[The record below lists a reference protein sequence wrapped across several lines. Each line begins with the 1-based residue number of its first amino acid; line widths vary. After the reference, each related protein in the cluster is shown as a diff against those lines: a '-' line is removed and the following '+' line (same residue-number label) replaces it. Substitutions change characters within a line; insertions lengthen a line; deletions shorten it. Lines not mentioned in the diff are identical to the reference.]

1 MPVSLAARP
10 GATAEQLGSDLLS
23 VVARLN
29 RLATQRAGLDVPY
42 AQVRLLAQVEEQGPA
57 RISALAAADHCS
69 QPTMTT
75 QVQRLEAEGWVTRE
89 ADPADA
95 RAVLVT
101 ITAAGADALRQ
112 ARARRADVV
121 APHVAALSGAERG
134 TLADAVEILRRLL
147 ADAAADAGSA
157 HPFTHPSAH
166 TSV

>member
-1 MPVSLAARP
+1 MPVSLQTRTPADP
-10 GATAEQLGSDLLS
+10 QTLGSDLLS

-89 ADPADA
+89 PDPADA

-101 ITAAGADALRQ
+101 ITRMGSEALEQ

-121 APHVAALSGAERG
+121 APHVAALSVEQRD
-134 TLADAVEILRRLL
+134 TLAAAVEILRGLV
-147 ADAAADAGSA
+147 ADAGST
-157 HPFTHPSAH
+157 PTPN
-166 TSV
+166 

>member
-1 MPVSLAARP
+1 MPVRLDSRPAA
-10 GATAEQLGSDLLS
+10 ADAEQLGSELLS

-29 RLATQRAGLDVPY
+29 RLATQRAGLEVPY

-75 QVQRLEAEGWVTRE
+75 QVQRLEAEGWASRQ

-101 ITAAGADALRQ
+101 ITDAGTRALRE
-112 ARARRADVV
+112 ARARRAEVV
-121 APHVAALSGAERG
+121 APHVSALSPAERD
-134 TLADAVEILRRLL
+134 TLTDAVEILRRLL
-147 ADAAADAGSA
+147 AEAS
-157 HPFTHPSAH
+157 PAH
-166 TSV
+166 THNA

>member
-1 MPVSLAARP
+1 MPVSLAPPR
-10 GATAEQLGSDLLS
+10 TDAEQLGSDLLS

-29 RLATQRAGLDVPY
+29 RLATQRAGLEVPY

-57 RISALAAADHCS
+57 RISTLAAADHCS

-75 QVQRLEAEGWVTRE
+75 QVQRLETEGWVTRE

-101 ITAAGADALRQ
+101 ITDAGTEALRQ

-121 APHVAALSGAERG
+121 APHVAALSHGERD
-134 TLADAVEILRRLL
+134 TLADAVEIIRRLL
-147 ADAAADAGSA
+147 AEAG
-157 HPFTHPSAH
+157 PTHTPTA
-166 TSV
+166 

>member
-1 MPVSLAARP
+1 MPVDLASRP
-10 GATAEQLGSDLLS
+10 RAGAEQLGSDLLS

-101 ITAAGADALRQ
+101 ITEAGADALGQ
-112 ARARRADVV
+112 ARAGRADVV
-121 APHVAALSGAERG
+121 APYVAALTGQEQD
-134 TLADAVEILRRLL
+134 TLANAVGILRRLL
-147 ADAAADAGSA
+147 VEAG
-157 HPFTHPSAH
+157 PAH
-166 TSV
+166 TPIV

>member
-1 MPVSLAARP
+1 MPVSLARP
-10 GATAEQLGSDLLS
+10 RTDAEQLGSDLLS

-29 RLATQRAGLDVPY
+29 RLATQRAGLEVPY

-57 RISALAAADHCS
+57 RISTLAAADHCS

-75 QVQRLEAEGWVTRE
+75 QVQRLETEGWVTRE

-101 ITAAGADALRQ
+101 ITDAGTEALRQ

-121 APHVAALSGAERG
+121 APHVAALSHGERD
-134 TLADAVEILRRLL
+134 TLADAVEIIRRLL
-147 ADAAADAGSA
+147 AEAG
-157 HPFTHPSAH
+157 PTHTPTA
-166 TSV
+166 

>member
-1 MPVSLAARP
+1 MPVRLPTRGSTEAAAPADAR
-10 GATAEQLGSDLLS
+10 ALGSDLLS

-42 AQVRLLAQVEEQGPA
+42 AQVRLLAQVEERGPA

-89 ADPADA
+89 PDPADA

-101 ITAAGADALRQ
+101 ITPRGALALEQ

-121 APHVAALSGAERG
+121 APHVAVLTADQRE
-134 TLADAVEILRRLL
+134 TLAEAVAILQSLV
-147 ADAAADAGSA
+147 AAAGSS
-157 HPFTHPSAH
+157 PTEN
-166 TSV
+166 

>member
-1 MPVSLAARP
+1 MPVSLAARSARDAEEL
-10 GATAEQLGSDLLS
+10 GADLLS

-89 ADPADA
+89 VDLADA

-101 ITAAGADALRQ
+101 ITEAGADALRQ

-121 APHVAALSGAERG
+121 APHVAALSGSERDI
-134 TLADAVEILRRLL
+134 LADAVEILRRLL
-147 ADAAADAGSA
+147 TDAAAPADAADTG
-157 HPFTHPSAH
+157 PAH
-166 TSV
+166 TPTV

>member
-1 MPVSLAARP
+1 MPVSLARP
-10 GATAEQLGSDLLS
+10 RTDAEQLGSDLLS

-29 RLATQRAGLDVPY
+29 RLATQRAGLEVPY

-75 QVQRLEAEGWVTRE
+75 QVQRLEMEGWVTRE

-101 ITAAGADALRQ
+101 ITETAPKPSARPGPDAPTSSPRMSQ
-112 ARARRADVV
+112 
-121 APHVAALSGAERG
+121 ALSHGERG
-134 TLADAVEILRRLL
+134 TLADAVEIIRRLL
-147 ADAAADAGSA
+147 AEAG
-157 HPFTHPSAH
+157 PTHTTTA
-166 TSV
+166 

>member
-1 MPVSLAARP
+1 MPVILDTRP
-10 GATAEQLGSDLLS
+10 PADPRALGSDLLS

-57 RISALAAADHCS
+57 RISTLAAADHCS

-89 ADPADA
+89 PDPADA

-101 ITAAGADALRQ
+101 ITPAGAAALRQ
-112 ARARRADVV
+112 ARERRADVV
-121 APHVAALSGAERG
+121 APHVAALSIAERD
-134 TLADAVEILRRLL
+134 TLADAVAILRGL
-147 ADAAADAGSA
+147 AADAGA
-157 HPFTHPSAH
+157 THTPNDQ
-166 TSV
+166 VQE

>member
-1 MPVSLAARP
+1 MPVSLQARTP
-10 GATAEQLGSDLLS
+10 ADPRALGSDLLS

-89 ADPADA
+89 PDPADA

-101 ITAAGADALRQ
+101 ITRMGVEALEQ

-121 APHVAALSGAERG
+121 APHVAALPAEERD
-134 TLADAVEILRRLL
+134 TLAAAVEILQGLVV
-147 ADAAADAGSA
+147 DAGST
-157 HPFTHPSAH
+157 PILD
-166 TSV
+166 

>member
-1 MPVSLAARP
+1 MPVSLQTRTP
-10 GATAEQLGSDLLS
+10 VDPRTLGSDLLS

-42 AQVRLLAQVEEQGPA
+42 AQVRLLAQVGEQGPA

-75 QVQRLEAEGWVTRE
+75 QVQRLQAEGWVTRE

-101 ITAAGADALRQ
+101 ITAAGVRALEQ

-121 APHVAALSGAERG
+121 APHVATLSAEQRE
-134 TLADAVEILRRLL
+134 TLAEAVVILEGLV
-147 ADAAADAGSA
+147 ANTGSA
-157 HPFTHPSAH
+157 PTPN
-166 TSV
+166 TPNQPNQPN

>member
-1 MPVSLAARP
+1 MPVSLQTRTPADP
-10 GATAEQLGSDLLS
+10 QTLGSDLLS

-89 ADPADA
+89 PDPADA

-101 ITAAGADALRQ
+101 ITRMGSEALEQ

-121 APHVAALSGAERG
+121 APHVAALSVEQRDS
-134 TLADAVEILRRLL
+134 LAAAVEILRGLV
-147 ADAAADAGSA
+147 ADAGST
-157 HPFTHPSAH
+157 PTPN
-166 TSV
+166 

>member
-1 MPVSLAARP
+1 MPVSLDARP
-10 GATAEQLGSDLLS
+10 GADADQLGSDLLS

-57 RISALAAADHCS
+57 RISVLAAADHCS

-89 ADPADA
+89 PDPADA
-95 RAVLVT
+95 RAVLVA
-101 ITAAGADALRQ
+101 ITAAGRKALSQ
-112 ARARRADVV
+112 ARARRAEVV
-121 APHVAALSGAERG
+121 APHVAALSTHEQG

-147 ADAAADAGSA
+147 ADAGA
-157 HPFTHPSAH
+157 TH
-166 TSV
+166 TSIA

>member
-1 MPVSLAARP
+1 MRVPVSLAA
-10 GATAEQLGSDLLS
+10 EQLGSELLS

-101 ITAAGADALRQ
+101 ITEAGADALRD
-112 ARARRADVV
+112 ARARRAEVV
-121 APHVAALSGAERG
+121 APHLAALTTDEQD
-134 TLADAVEILRRLL
+134 TLTDAVEILRRLL
-147 ADAAADAGSA
+147 GDAAAA
-157 HPFTHPSAH
+157 HSPAA
-166 TSV
+166 

>member
-1 MPVSLAARP
+1 MPVSLQTRTPADPR
-10 GATAEQLGSDLLS
+10 TLGSDLLS

-89 ADPADA
+89 PDPADA

-101 ITAAGADALRQ
+101 ITRMGSEALEQ

-121 APHVAALSGAERG
+121 APHVAALSVEQRD
-134 TLADAVEILRRLL
+134 TLAAAVEILRGLV
-147 ADAAADAGSA
+147 ADAGST
-157 HPFTHPSAH
+157 PTPN
-166 TSV
+166 

>member
-1 MPVSLAARP
+1 MPVSVASRSRLD
-10 GATAEQLGSDLLS
+10 AEQLGSDLIT

-75 QVQRLEAEGWVTRE
+75 QVQRLEAEGWVIRDP
-89 ADPADA
+89 DPADA

-101 ITAAGADALRQ
+101 ITPAGSEALHQ
-112 ARARRADVV
+112 ARARRAEVLTPYV
-121 APHVAALSGAERG
+121 TALDGNDRD
-134 TLADAVEILRRLL
+134 TLAEAVEILRRLL
-147 ADAAADAGSA
+147 ADAASTPGT
-157 HPFTHPSAH
+157 THTPMP
-166 TSV
+166 

>member
-1 MPVSLAARP
+1 MPVSLQTRTPAGPR
-10 GATAEQLGSDLLS
+10 TLGSDLLS

-89 ADPADA
+89 PDPADA

-101 ITAAGADALRQ
+101 ITRMGSEALEQ

-121 APHVAALSGAERG
+121 APHVAALSVGQRD
-134 TLADAVEILRRLL
+134 TLAAAVEILQGIV
-147 ADAAADAGSA
+147 ADAGST
-157 HPFTHPSAH
+157 PTPS
-166 TSV
+166 

>member
-1 MPVSLAARP
+1 MPVDLASRP
-10 GATAEQLGSDLLS
+10 HTEAEQLGSDLLS

-89 ADPADA
+89 RRPRG
-95 RAVLVT
+95 RAGGPRDHHRGRAPT
-101 ITAAGADALRQ
+101 PWAQ

-121 APHVAALSGAERG
+121 APYVAALTGQEQD
-134 TLADAVEILRRLL
+134 TLANAVGILRRLL
-147 ADAAADAGSA
+147 VEAG
-157 HPFTHPSAH
+157 PAH
-166 TSV
+166 TPIV